1 MLPEE
6 RGSFGTGMSA
16 PVSVDPDSGTVHVH
30 SLSYRFDQVFDEEST
45 AADVHECV
53 GGLVDG
59 LVEGY
64 NGTAFTWGVAGGG
77 KTSMMYGD
85 GKGEGIVYQA
95 VLQLF
100 DRIRGVMQTDPAST
114 FLLHA
119 SILEVCN
126 QQVYDLL
133 PCGDDEEPLTLR
145 CDENSVYLDGIT
157 LVEACVVEHLTDI
170 LGMSRER
177 HEQRNERDPLRRA
190 HTIVS
195 IIVESNVRRSH
206 QDPDNHRVG
215 RLSLVDLSGDQASP
229 NLQTENVP
237 VQEPQTDLAAL
248 PAVVHALTTGQKQ
261 VPFGASPLTRLL
273 QDSLGGNSRTVCL
286 VCMSPASRHLVYT
299 ASALRF
305 AQRLSKVTNFVEQNS
320 NTDGKLPEYEGEL
333 CKLQAEHS
341 KMMATP
347 ELSSRAEREEVEQR
361 IAGLQ
366 SRVIMNFE
374 PVATKQVLMEG
385 FKPPVAQRAAAEEQP
400 AQLAVAEVPVLR
412 EQNHQHAEE
421 RGARREEAAKPVFSD
436 SMLEMSTASAEGY
449 GSDPGNPAS
458 APPPSDLSRML
469 DATRALLEDKTR
481 ELTQTQLRLQAFM
494 SSKENEARD
503 SGVRRSAS
511 AERLRAEWL
520 DSQVRADQAE
530 AERKAAQDKVLTLAS
545 VLRRVVG
552 GVRIPSSQPLDV
564 ASKRVLDELG
574 IKYSQVAPEQST
586 SWTPEPSLSPTP
598 SYSGLRGWPSSNP
611 GAPILH
617 SAAMPRED
625 YPGVVHER
633 PAEARANH
641 YAGNHQGR
649 WQATRPA
656 GASNPLVT
664 SGDDV
669 PRSYVAA
676 PLQARSPSP
685 QTRRTSPLH
694 SRGFLDVQRTPR
706 METRTQVMAPSP
718 RLVPSAPRDSSP
730 TPWMAG
736 VHNLRS
742 ASAPRVGIS
751 SGPHRQVLLQPGPLL
766 VDPRSPQR
774 SLSPAPHRSPSPMP
788 SRAVQRVASPSSPRK
803 QAGWSVPLPPQPAA
817 MAQQWSQPRPWALA
831 ARPV

>member
-59 LVEGY
+59 LLEGY

-85 GKGEGIVYQA
+85 GQGEGIVHQA

-100 DRIRGVMQTDPAST
+100 DRIRGVLQTDPAST

-133 PCGDDEEPLTLR
+133 PCGDDDEPLTLR

-170 LGMSRER
+170 LAMSRER

-195 IIVESNVRRSH
+195 IIVESNVRRSQ

-229 NLQTENVP
+229 NLQTENAP
-237 VQEPQTDLAAL
+237 VQEPQTDLSAL

-333 CKLQAEHS
+333 RKLQAQLS
-341 KMMATP
+341 RMMVTP
-347 ELSSRAEREEVEQR
+347 ELSSRAERDELEQR

-366 SRVIMNFE
+366 SRVIMNLE
-374 PVATKQVLMEG
+374 PVPVKQVLMEG
-385 FKPPVAQRAAAEEQP
+385 FPAAPQPTVEDQLDQLPVKANGQPAEE
-400 AQLAVAEVPVLR
+400 
-412 EQNHQHAEE
+412 
-421 RGARREEAAKPVFSD
+421 GGKPVFSD
-436 SMLEMSTASAEGY
+436 SMLEMSTVSAEGC
-449 GSDPGNPAS
+449 GSDMGNPAGS
-458 APPPSDLSRML
+458 PPASDLSRML
-469 DATRALLEDKTR
+469 DATRALLEEKTR
-481 ELTQTQLRLQAFM
+481 ELTQTQLRLQALM
-494 SSKENEARD
+494 SSKDNEAKD
-503 SGVRRSAS
+503 TGVRRSAS

-564 ASKRVLDELG
+564 ASKKVLDELG
-574 IKYSQVAPEQST
+574 IKYSHLAPEQST

-598 SYSGLRGWPSSNP
+598 SYSGLRGWPTSSP
-611 GAPILH
+611 GAQILH
-617 SAAMPRED
+617 SAAMPPED
-625 YPGVVHER
+625 YPGAVHER
-633 PAEARANH
+633 PAEGRDARVNH
-641 YAGNHQGR
+641 YSDYHQGR

-656 GASNPLVT
+656 GTSAPVVA

-676 PLQARSPSP
+676 SLQLRSPSP
-685 QTRRTSPLH
+685 QTRRTSPQH

-706 METRTQVMAPSP
+706 METRTHVMAPSP
-718 RLVPSAPRDSSP
+718 RLVPSGPIDASP
-730 TPWMAG
+730 TPWVSG

-742 ASAPRVGIS
+742 SSAPRVGIS
-751 SGPHRQVLLQPGPLL
+751 SGPHRQVLLQPGPVL

-774 SLSPAPHRSPSPMP
+774 SLSPAPYRSPSPMP
-788 SRAVQRVASPSSPRK
+788 SRAVQMVASPSSPRR
-803 QAGWSVPLPPQPAA
+803 QAGWSVPMPPQPAA
-817 MAQQWSQPRPWALA
+817 VAQQWSQPRPVALA
-831 ARPV
+831 ARPS